1 MLEART
7 GFEPV
12 NGQIYNQLI
21 INKLLVSHV
30 KAKAK
35 ALDSML
41 MLNI

>member
-1 MLEART
+1 MIISLI
-7 GFEPV
+7 
-12 NGQIYNQLI
+12 NININQ
-21 INKLLVSHV
+21 KYLLVSHN